1 MSIGQKIATFK
12 ARYAMIDSEKV
23 FDRIAN
29 EYEFFMD
36 HSTESRCDLEI
47 YQQTFQ
53 NHSFPDRSLR
63 VLDYGC
69 GAGRFTAK
77 WIDRLPSK
85 TTAVEISLLEPAR
98 QQLNE
103 AAQRLASRSVTPV
116 VTFGDLN
123 NLSGCYDLIVANH
136 CFYYVPDV
144 THSLWRLVAA
154 LDQHGILIIAISG
167 QDNLLIQLW
176 QQGFFCID
184 EAVPYH
190 TAETVENACRALG
203 LDAVPR
209 DLTYQISFADSRAH
223 RETMLRFLFDKH
235 LARMPLEPLVAFFD
249 RFSHQGQINIET
261 TSRQWSITPP
271 KR

>member
-1 MSIGQKIATFK
+1 MS
-12 ARYAMIDSEKV
+12 DSEKV

-36 HSTESRCDLEI
+36 HSTESRCDLEA
-47 YQQTFQ
+47 YQLTFQ
-53 NHSFPDRSLR
+53 NHSFPNRPLR

-69 GAGRFTAK
+69 GTGRFTAK
-77 WIDRLPSK
+77 WIDRLASK

-103 AAQRLASRSVTPV
+103 AAQRLASRSITPV
-116 VTFGDLN
+116 VTFGDLA

-144 THSLWRLVAA
+144 THSLRRLVAT
-154 LDQHGILIIAISG
+154 LDQQGLLIVAISG
-167 QDNLLIQLW
+167 QDNVLIQLW
-176 QQGFFCID
+176 QQGFASID

-190 TAETVENACRALG
+190 TAETVENACRDLG

-235 LARMPLEPLVAFFD
+235 LARMPLDPLVAFFD

-261 TSRQWSITPP
+261 TSRQWNITPP
-271 KR
+271 KH